1 MWVKPL
7 LTLLRGTLWDKGH
20 AGGNAMITVHSM
32 SWQNGTSGVP
42 MVCAGTLQCLQGAQS
57 ICSLGFEELILF
69 SLLWRSC
76 SPSSWDSCSWRVK
89 SCWCPFRTDQ
99 HQLWDMKHENAS
111 LKAVFL
117 KL

>member
-20 AGGNAMITVHSM
+20 AGGNAMITVCNM
-32 SWQNGTSGVP
+32 SWQNGATGVP
-42 MVCAGTLQCLQGAQS
+42 MVCAGTLQCLQRAQS

-76 SPSSWDSCSWRVK
+76 SPSWRH
-89 SCWCPFRTDQ
+89 CPNGT
-99 HQLWDMKHENAS
+99 
-111 LKAVFL
+111 AVPGESRAAGVL
-117 KL
+117 SAQISISSGI